1 MKKITATLIKA
12 GAVGTALFGFAFA
25 ASAATWTPPT
35 ATPPGANVP
44 APINVSTSHQF
55 KAGGLGIGRTSA
67 PSWFGPTTGGSIF
80 DVNGTTSTDGLAN
93 FGASQ
98 LVKHVT
104 IGNAPCIGVRC
115 GTGSGTSGGTTAP
128 PVGRTSFL
136 FPEISKFFSSV
147 TDNLKTTPAY
157 AAGTIPD
164 CGRADTSG
172 AFAGWYPAGT
182 ACHTDGRGI
191 IPGNTC
197 QPTDFGTMV
206 CTAPPTTGGGG
217 VGADTIGTVGTVGRV
232 TEPVITFNA
241 SPSVIPSGSAS
252 LINWSAT
259 NASSC
264 GVTSTNGSNNWNSS
278 VSISSSTRSGSGSR
292 SLGTFATDGSYSYT
306 MTCTSPSGGRTTA
319 VTSVTVGPA
328 YILDVYGNSAFHG
341 YVNVDNYLN
350 AAALKQGNVPVC
362 LKNGVNCPP
371 VPTNDFGPYPKIY
384 SDMTNEYA
392 VYGANPASGG
402 GNRVQISGS
411 AIRLGPDVANPVV
424 SISGGEVGIN
434 GTSNRN
440 SALLKVTTTGSSN
453 GDNAAGTERGLTVAA
468 SSAAGQG
475 KLLNVKRGTTELFN
489 VAGNGNTY
497 VPSLVIGPDASGNGI
512 PMYRLN
518 PHCAT
523 SWATNSIGGRY
534 YNLPLTTQ
542 KWCGENDNLWYND
555 KNAPATYVAGAGTP
569 GPHYYAGK
577 LDHSSGT
584 CRYSMPTG
592 GSYRGCD
599 YNPVPVGYI
608 PMN

>member
-1 MKKITATLIKA
+1 MKKITAKIIKA
-12 GAVGTALFGFAFA
+12 SAFGTALFGFAFVA
-25 ASAATWTPPT
+25 TAATWTPPT

-67 PSWFGPTTGGSIF
+67 PAWFGPTTGGSIF

-104 IGNAPCIGVRC
+104 IGNAPCIGIRC
-115 GTGSGTSGGTTAP
+115 GTGGGTSGGGTTAP

-136 FPEISKFFSSV
+136 FPEVSNFFSSI
-147 TDNLKTTPAY
+147 TDKLKTTPAY
-157 AAGTIPD
+157 AAGTVPD

-172 AFAGWYPAGT
+172 AHIGWYGAGT

-191 IPGNTC
+191 RPGYTC

-206 CTAPPTTGGGG
+206 CTAPPPSGGG
-217 VGADTIGTVGTVGRV
+217 VGADTIGTVGTVGLI
-232 TEPVITFNA
+232 TEPVIVFNA
-241 SPSVIPSGSAS
+241 SPSIILSGTAS

-264 GVTSTNGSNNWNSS
+264 GVTSSNGSNNWNAS

-292 SLGTFATDGSYSYT
+292 SLGTFTTDGSYSYT

-350 AAALKQGNVPVC
+350 AAALKQGNIPVC
-362 LKNGVNCPP
+362 LKNGVNCPTASAGITGSGT
-371 VPTNDFGPYPKIY
+371 VNWIPKF
-384 SDMTNEYA
+384 
-392 VYGANPASGG
+392 
-402 GNRVQISGS
+402 GS
-411 AIRLGPDVANPVV
+411 A
-424 SISGGEVGIN
+424 
-434 GTSNRN
+434 TSLVN
-440 SALLKVTTTGSSN
+440 SALVDEGDYTVSNNHKVYIKSDQGGALELGGS
-453 GDNAAGTERGLTVAA
+453 GA
-468 SSAAGQG
+468 SANVSGG
-475 KLLNVKRGTTELFN
+475 KPYVDFHY
-489 VAGNGNTY
+489 GNGTAEDYNTRIINDNNY
-497 VPSLVIGPDASGNGI
+497 QLSIQNNTGTPLQITGNSTKVKDLVIGPGASGSGI

-534 YNLPLTTQ
+534 YNLPLTPQ

-555 KNAPATYVAGAGTP
+555 KNAPATYVAGASTP